1 MEFGSYMDS
10 FDLFL
15 KSNPF
20 KPFPGIKHGIIQT
33 IWGSQFSGEILLPNR
48 KVHKVKLNKYNQ
60 LMLFELPAKNSVQ
73 PGVLLAHGMG
83 GCSESAY
90 IRRISQKLFNKGFH
104 VFQMNQRGSGP
115 GIGLCNRLWNGG
127 SSDDFASTIKFLA
140 RLYPNKP
147 FFLIGFSLSGNI
159 LLKYL
164 GEKRSVPPNIYSG
177 LAVNPPVDLEAASL
191 AISKGPFA
199 NIFNSYYLK
208 LMHRQA
214 DAMVQ
219 CFPETYYPSGKAK
232 TIYEF
237 DIEYTAPAAGYK
249 TVLDYY
255 QTCSANQFLNNIS
268 IPTTILCSID
278 DPFVPPQSFEKMP
291 RSLNI
296 NLIQPEFGGHMG
308 YISRSKTPWK
318 DRRWLD
324 HFCVEWVENSF
335 RELKTSQEYSAIAV

>member
-1 MEFGSYMDS
+1 MDS
-10 FDLFL
+10 FDVFL

-20 KPFPGIKHGIIQT
+20 KPFTGIKGGVFQT
-33 IWGSQFSGEILLPNR
+33 IWGSQFPGETLLPQR
-48 KVHKVKLNKYNQ
+48 KVHKIRLDSSNQ
-60 LMLFELPAKNSVQ
+60 LVLFEMPSKNSHQ

-83 GCSESAY
+83 GCSESGY

-104 VFQMNQRGSGP
+104 VFQMNHRGSGP

-127 SSDDFASTIKFLA
+127 SSEDLASTIKLLVN
-140 RLYPNKP
+140 LYPNKT

-164 GEKRSVPPNIYSG
+164 GENRNIPSNIYSG

-191 AISKGPFA
+191 AISNGPFA
-199 NIFNSYYLK
+199 KIFNNYYLK

-214 DAMVQ
+214 DAMTQ
-219 CFPETYYPSGKAK
+219 CFPEAYCPSGKAK

-237 DIEYTAPAAGYK
+237 DTEYTAPAAGYEN
-249 TVLDYY
+249 VQEYY
-255 QTCSANQFLNNIS
+255 KTCSANQFLNNIS
-268 IPTTILCSID
+268 IPTTILSSLD
-278 DPFVPPQSFEKMP
+278 DPFVPPKSFDKSP
-291 RSLNI
+291 RSLNV

-308 YISRSKTPWK
+308 YISKKKTPWK

-324 HFCVEWVENSF
+324 HFCVVWVENSF
-335 RELKTSQEYSAIAV
+335 RELKASQEYSAIAV